1 MTPYNIQEQIVKL
14 KQQGLSSRK
23 IAKELQIGKST
34 VNDIWN
40 KLKNSVSEDVIKKP
54 KICFIDIESMP
65 SITATFGRRKQNIS
79 QDAVLR
85 EGGWI
90 ASYAYKFL
98 GDTGVKGNVLSEEE
112 AINADDSQLCLE
124 LWELIEQSDI
134 LVAHNLINFDL
145 PMIKARMIVN
155 GLPPIRKVKLMDTL
169 VLSREFRY
177 NSHKLD
183 SLCQQLGL
191 GEKMTHSGISLW
203 IECME
208 GNPEALQHLLEY
220 NKQDIVLL
228 EELYLKIAPYST
240 KHPNIAAYYQGDKL
254 RCNICCSDNVSPTG
268 NVVLTNVN
276 SFEEYVCNACQARFK
291 HPKSLM
297 QKDQRANILRN

>member
-1 MTPYNIQEQIVKL
+1 M
-14 KQQGLSSRK
+14 GSRK
-23 IAKELQIGKST
+23 IADKLGICKST
-34 VNDIWN
+34 VNYYFKEYLDN
-40 KLKNSVSEDVIKKP
+40 NFVETNRP

-98 GDTGVKGNVLSEEE
+98 GDTEVKGNVLSEEE

-124 LWELIEQSDI
+124 LWELIEQSDV

-191 GEKMTHSGISLW
+191 GEKMAHSGIYLW

-240 KHPNIAAYYQGDKL
+240 KHPNLAVNLGDKV
-254 RCNICCSDNVSPTG
+254 RCNICCSDTVS
-268 NVVLTNVN
+268 
-276 SFEEYVCNACQARFK
+276 
-291 HPKSLM
+291 
-297 QKDQRANILRN
+297 